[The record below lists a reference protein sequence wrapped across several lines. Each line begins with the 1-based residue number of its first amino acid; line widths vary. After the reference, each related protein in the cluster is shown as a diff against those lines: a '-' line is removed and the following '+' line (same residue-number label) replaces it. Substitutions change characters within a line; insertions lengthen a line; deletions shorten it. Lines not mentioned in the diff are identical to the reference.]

1 MSTSLSLLAGM
12 IPVIYLALFLFSRQ
26 PATLRFGRFG
36 WILIAMTGFRVL
48 AVEVGDGAAETEM
61 HVLVALL
68 VLSVALIAA
77 RHVWIFRIDVEN
89 FRESIRDACRRL
101 LLPFEESTAGSG
113 FILMESSQVIRQLRL
128 LMVCKGFVL
137 VLLPYRSGRGK
148 VELLMRWLS
157 KQYPGPVPRIHIFLK
172 EKNT

>member
-36 WILIAMTGFRVL
+36 WILIAMTGFIVL
-48 AVEVGDGAAETEM
+48 ALEVGDGATETEM
-61 HVLVALL
+61 RVLLALL
-68 VLSVALIAA
+68 VLSVALIATG
-77 RHVWIFRIDVEN
+77 HVWIFRMDEEK

-101 LLPFEESTAGSG
+101 LLPFEESTACSG
-113 FILMESSQVIRQLRL
+113 FILMESSQVIKQLRL
-128 LMVCKGFVL
+128 LMVCRGFVL
-137 VLLPYRSGRGK
+137 VLLPCRSGRGK
-148 VELLMRWLS
+148 VELLRSWLS